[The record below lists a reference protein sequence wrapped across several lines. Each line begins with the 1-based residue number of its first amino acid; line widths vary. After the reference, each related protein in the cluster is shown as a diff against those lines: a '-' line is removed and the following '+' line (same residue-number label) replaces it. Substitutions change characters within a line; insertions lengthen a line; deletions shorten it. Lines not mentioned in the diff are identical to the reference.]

1 MYVIPMM
8 HFGQDEGQFQVG
20 EASFMINFHVSV
32 FFLKDTYCGKHQT
45 GKNGYLGGGG
55 KGGGVKSVLATN
67 ATSRAQRKRLAGFLD
82 ILTFPIKPAVGR
94 KVIRSMKV
102 LSRVVR
108 DGPGNKPADFLQWM
122 TDDAKGDE
130 QDQTFIQLKMR
141 FAAIHTSAAT
151 PMQLIY
157 DLCMMP
163 EYIGGLREEIESA
176 CATRSPTNKQ
186 ALMQLPKLDSFMKES
201 QRFNPLLLGKSC
213 L

>member
-1 MYVIPMM
+1 MSDKLLMIVARASSRM
-8 HFGQDEGQFQVG
+8 FGGLALSRHRAWLQATIDFASDGFFGAQKIKQYPYSLRPL
-20 EASFMINFHVSV
+20 ASFFIPELWRIKRHYKIARDAILPI
-32 FFLKDTYCGKHQT
+32 LKSRQYQ
-45 GKNGYLGGGG
+45 
-55 KGGGVKSVLATN
+55 N
-67 ATSRAQRKRLAGFLD
+67 AKD
-82 ILTFPIKPAVGR
+82 KP
-94 KVIRSMKV
+94 S
-102 LSRVVR
+102 
-108 DGPGNKPADFLQWM
+108 DFLQWM

-130 QDQTFIQLKMR
+130 QSQTFIADIQLKMS

-163 EYIGGLREEIESA
+163 EYIGELREEIESA

-201 QRFNPLLLGKSC
+201 QRFNPLLLGKSR